1 MSGAASSTGPTKEDV
16 EIEEAGGL
24 LAWVLKEEEEPEQ
37 EEPKQEPKQEEPK
50 QEEEPEK
57 DELSNSWHLQTKHK
71 KEEEDAAGHLAFQDG
86 WHFKPSKKHKS
97 MSMEEPEPKDVGIR
111 SPAPEP
117 KEEETKEARPPSKDT
132 HQQHHTF
139 VPGTASGYFCWR
151 SCEAQLQDPFDEEEE
166 AKEGLTFDEHKKNA
180 QQKLVEFWAAQHRR
194 CISRDR

>member
-24 LAWVLKEEEEPEQ
+24 LAWVFQEDPTDEPKK
-37 EEPKQEPKQEEPK
+37 EEPK
-50 QEEEPEK
+50 PEK

-71 KEEEDAAGHLAFQDG
+71 KEEEDPAGHLAFQDG
-86 WHFKPSKKHKS
+86 WHFKPSKKHK
-97 MSMEEPEPKDVGIR
+97 PEPKDVGIR

>member
-24 LAWVLKEEEEPEQ
+24 LAWVFQEDPTDEPKK
-37 EEPKQEPKQEEPK
+37 EEPK
-50 QEEEPEK
+50 PEK

-86 WHFKPSKKHKS
+86 WHFKPSKKHK
-97 MSMEEPEPKDVGIR
+97 PEPKDVGIR

-151 SCEAQLQDPFDEEEE
+151 SCEAKEEEE
-166 AKEGLTFDEHKKNA
+166 AKEDIVAASAGQRSIID
-180 QQKLVEFWAAQHRR
+180 FWAEQHRR

>member
-24 LAWVLKEEEEPEQ
+24 LAWVFQEDPTDEPKK
-37 EEPKQEPKQEEPK
+37 EEPK
-50 QEEEPEK
+50 PEK

-71 KEEEDAAGHLAFQDG
+71 KEEEDPAGHLAFQDG

-117 KEEETKEARPPSKDT
+117 KEEEAKE
-132 HQQHHTF
+132 
-139 VPGTASGYFCWR
+139 
-151 SCEAQLQDPFDEEEE
+151 LQDPFDEEEE
-166 AKEGLTFDEHKKNA
+166 AKGLTFDEHKKNA